1 MSPMTTAER
10 TYCASEFFFKGIFST
25 LVEVAKDQKAG
36 DPAFIIGN
44 FARAFGPETIAL
56 LPEFHVIECSGIKA
70 WEIGFWNQ
78 DNNPE
83 SVWIVEKDGV
93 LVTTTCKHIVGLL
106 ELKHIQELPWSKFNW
121 EEAAEALSSLSQLD
135 NLWDW
140 SGKQAVIDMMAFT
153 RLYYQVE
160 KHLSNS

>member
-1 MSPMTTAER
+1 MTTAER
-10 TYCASEFFFKGIFST
+10 TYCAGIFDT
-25 LVEVAKDQKAG
+25 LVEVAKDHKAD

-44 FARAFGPETIAL
+44 FARAFGPETIAT
-56 LPEFHVIECSGIKA
+56 LPEFQVIECSGILKA
-70 WEIGFWNQ
+70 WEIWFYNR

-93 LVTTTCKHIVGLL
+93 LVTFTCKQIAGLL
-106 ELKHIQELPWSKFNW
+106 QLKEIQNLPWSKLNW
-121 EEAAEALSSLSQLD
+121 EEFVERLPPLD

>member
-1 MSPMTTAER
+1 MSPMTPAER

-44 FARAFGPETIAL
+44 FARAFGPEAIAT
-56 LPEFHVIECSGIKA
+56 LPEFHCIECSGKA
-70 WEIGFWNQ
+70 WEVGFWNQ

-83 SVWIVEKDGV
+83 SVWIVENGGEY
-93 LVTTTCKHIVGLL
+93 VTTTCKHIVGLL

-121 EEAAEALSSLSQLD
+121 EEAAKRLPPLD

-153 RLYYQVE
+153 RLHYQVE
-160 KHLSNS
+160 KHLTN